1 MAVYENGID
10 VSRYQGD
17 INWPSVAASG
27 KQFAIVR
34 VGSSNSNGTYV
45 DPYFLKNI
53 NGAKAAG
60 LKVGAYYYTYAK
72 TRAAVATELETYL
85 AALEGLQLEYPVFVD
100 VEASS
105 LQSVGATTLTGLVIY
120 AMDILDQR
128 GWYPGWYSYTN
139 FVANYLDAS
148 RLRAYPFWIA
158 DYRGYVGYNG
168 AYDIWQYSSQ
178 GTVNG
183 ISGAVDLNYSY
194 RNFLP
199 SIREAGKNGY
209 SSAGPDM
216 QAVSG
221 VTLEVFNS
229 NCEYFYGPNFNDI
242 VGYLPLGVYTVI
254 TRSSVAYNGY
264 IWVTF
269 EYGGG
274 IYWTAI
280 LSDRNRLVI
289 NAGTDCEMQLAEA
302 RRKIEAARAALA

>member
-17 INWPSVAASG
+17 INWSQVAAAG

-34 VGSSNSNGTYV
+34 IGSSNSNGVYV
-45 DPYFLKNI
+45 DPYFLKNV

-72 TRAAVATELETYL
+72 TRAAVANELNTYL

-105 LQSVGATTLTGLVIY
+105 LQSVGAATLTGLVIY

-139 FVANYLDAS
+139 FIQNYLEPA
-148 RLRAYPFWIA
+148 RLRAYPLWIA

-168 AYDIWQYSSQ
+168 TYDMWQYSCQ

-183 ISGAVDLNYSY
+183 IDGAVDLNYSY

-209 SSAGPDM
+209 SSLGPDM
-216 QAVSG
+216 QPVSG
-221 VTLEVFNS
+221 VILEVFNT
-229 NCEYFYGPNFNDI
+229 NCEYFYTANFNDV
-242 VGYLPLGVYTVI
+242 VGYLPLGSYTVL
-254 TRSSVAYNGY
+254 TQSSTAYNGY

-269 EYGGG
+269 EYNSGE
-274 IYWTAI
+274 YWTAI
-280 LSDRNRLVI
+280 IPDRNRLVI
-289 NAGTDCEMQLAEA
+289 NTGADCEARLAEA
-302 RRKIEAARAALA
+302 LAKIEAAKAALG

>member
-17 INWPSVAASG
+17 INWPGVAASG

-34 VGSSNSNGTYV
+34 VGSSNSNGIYV

-72 TRAAVATELETYL
+72 TRAAVALELETYL

-105 LQSVGATTLTGLVIY
+105 LQGVGAATLTGLVIY

-139 FVANYLDAS
+139 FIANYLEPS

-168 AYDIWQYSSQ
+168 SYDMWQYSSQ

-209 SSAGPDM
+209 SSIGPDM

-229 NCEYFYGPNFNDI
+229 NCEYFYGANFNDV
-242 VGYLPLGVYTVI
+242 VGYLPLGAYAVI

-269 EYGGG
+269 EYGGSVF
-274 IYWTAI
+274 WTAV

-289 NAGTDCEMQLAEA
+289 NTAADCEMQLAEA
-302 RRKIEAARAALA
+302 KRKIEAARAALA